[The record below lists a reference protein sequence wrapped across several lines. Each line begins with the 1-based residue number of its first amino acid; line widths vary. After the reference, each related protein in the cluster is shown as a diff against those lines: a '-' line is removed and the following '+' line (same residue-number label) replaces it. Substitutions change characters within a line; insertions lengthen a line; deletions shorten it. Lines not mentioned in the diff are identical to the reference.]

1 METPPTSTVASS
13 LSWAS
18 CPHDPAIFQLVEG
31 RPGVTFQELLG
42 SMEETT
48 SLI

>member
-1 METPPTSTVASS
+1 METPPTS

-18 CPHDPAIFQLVEG
+18 YPHDPAVLQLVEG

-42 SMEETT
+42 SMEEIT
-48 SLI
+48 SLF